1 MPEGTVAP
9 GRPAGPGRPAVPG
22 PASAPPPLTLGT
34 TEPPWTVLRELGR
47 GAGSVVHLAL
57 RGDREYAVK
66 RQRTGH
72 GANVGA
78 GTRPRRGDQ
87 LETADAD
94 RTLRREAALLASVH
108 HPGLTRVHAV
118 AEVEG
123 RLAMVMDAHDGTSLA
138 DLLHSPPLTASGTGA
153 DPADLPS
160 GLLSVPATL
169 RLLVDVCDA
178 LHALHATGLVHRDVK
193 PANVLVTR
201 TGRGVLVD
209 LGVAHLDTGAPPG
222 PAWPVEAPSDAGAGR
237 PDGPDR
243 RRREPGTAGAA
254 DASDAEAGALLYRS
268 PEQAGVVRSPVD
280 HRSDLYS
287 VGAVL
292 LECLTGRTPV
302 EGADATQVRRR
313 LARLRPLDLDGLG
326 PDVPR
331 PLGVLLRRLLARD
344 PQDRPHDAAAVA
356 DELARIAADT
366 APDIALGRRTWT
378 SPADGP
384 LLERGRQTV
393 ALEAAW
399 DGARAGSGG
408 LVLVRGAAGSGR
420 SVLVDRLRRRAVAQG
435 GAAVVLDSTTSPSSP
450 LSALRRAM
458 AVAGLSTAD
467 VSSEATGE
475 DEPRPQALAEEL
487 LQHAARTGP
496 LLVVLDDTEHADA
509 STLAVL
515 RWVAGEC
522 SDLPLLVVLVDRVR
536 TSEDD
541 LDGIPG
547 FDTAR
552 ALVLE
557 VPPLSDA
564 AARAVVRRRLPGAV
578 VTDSV
583 ATALVSRAAGNP
595 GALLALLTTLLDEGG
610 LLPDWGHWRL
620 EHAAL
625 EAVPVAPRLLSALLR
640 RVDELPPGHRHV
652 LRLAAACGRSVD
664 DDLVLRAAAPQLG
677 ADAVHAG
684 LTAGVAARLLRALP
698 HGRHE
703 FWHQQVI
710 DAVLEGVDEV
720 ERRALHAR
728 LARVLRSDTRADT
741 RSESRPDPRAET
753 LPVDRDALF
762 ACAHQHL
769 RAGDAVAPADVVDAC
784 AVAGVEAARRSAPE
798 TAVALLTHAV
808 QTAATAGLDLDPRL
822 RRVLAACLAR
832 QGRHAEARAHL
843 EELTGAAGD
852 PVDRAVVLGE
862 LATVH
867 RHERTAAGA
876 GRALRAATDGLGA
889 LDSPRPT
896 GPAGW
901 CTFALTSLAVLL
913 ATVLRRAHRHD
924 SRHRLDSAREVEQAT
939 LEGAHAVLL
948 REAAAADLQL
958 GRPRAAAPTA
968 VASWVH
974 ALRARRADLVRDARW
989 TLRAA
994 LLQAATGRLT
1004 LLPVRLPGTG
1014 SLVGRPL
1021 TPACP
1026 RGAAEVDPVILASL
1040 RLADGVR
1047 RLRRRGTWR
1056 AVADVLEEDGQW
1068 LDLPA
1073 HVAGTLAVAVER
1085 LAAGHLGAATAW
1097 HERAVRRVREDTA
1110 VPAELELLR
1119 AAVLGAKGRPGEA
1132 GDVLDA
1138 LQRRADDPVGG
1149 PAGDSA
1155 GGTSGT
1161 GTPQPSPLHSWYL
1174 LLATTN
1180 WLVQQVDLTER
1191 FDAVARQVLRAARRT
1206 PLRGASEVRWALV
1219 LVVRGR
1225 IAQLRAAADA
1235 GDAGRVQ
1242 DRERDVREALRALAR
1257 GGVRHAGRGSA
1268 VQAAHVDV
1276 VRAAALHALG
1286 APTRARLLLR
1296 RAEVRASRLDAPLVD
1311 HHVLLLRADLLEQTG
1326 AHPDAE
1332 RLRWMATA
1340 LAEKHGWVTLVQ
1352 RGRADRAPTQPSGPG
1367 AAAGGSWTPAPGRR
1381 RRLLSAMRDV
1391 GHAAQV
1397 LDPQD
1402 VVRLALDQACEVLGA
1417 DRAVLAVLDP
1427 DDELVVFAGRTRAGT
1442 DLPHQGPVDPAAA
1455 RAARTG
1461 RPVVRGALESAA
1473 AASAR
1478 GAHSADE
1485 VARSVV
1491 AVPLLVRGRRT
1502 GVLSAVSTVAQGAF
1516 GRGDVELLQL
1526 IAGQVAASLE
1536 TARAARLEIE
1546 VHGAQR
1552 ERDLAEA
1559 VRRVTEEVSGSLDLP
1574 TVRRRLVRSA
1584 LTELGGRRAALVP
1597 VAAGPAL
1604 HADPPALVAAAA
1616 APSVREVAWSRD
1628 WQGEADCAALLESAH
1643 AVTGDG
1649 IGERRLPSRL
1659 AGLLDLAT
1667 GPAAERPDPA
1677 EELPSPWL
1685 VVPLKDRTGQVAE
1698 ALVLVGGPDGPAAR
1712 THVAEALAAPAAI
1725 GLENARLFA
1734 QVEHLARTDS
1744 LTGVATRGH
1753 LLRLGEQ
1760 RVRRAAT
1767 GRTVAVVMVDVDH
1780 FKSVNDTYGHAAG
1793 DEVLTTVARRLQHE
1807 TRETDVLGRY
1817 GGEEFAV
1824 VVTSPADEAH
1834 GTLDARE
1841 VAERLRQG
1849 VRRTPVEVRGQQLQV
1864 TVSVGVAVLREG
1876 EQLTDVLA
1884 RADTALYRAKDAG
1897 RDVVVVAP

>member
-9 GRPAGPGRPAVPG
+9 GRPAAPGRPSVPG
-22 PASAPPPLTLGT
+22 PATAPPPLAVET

-47 GAGSVVHLAL
+47 GAGSVVHLAV

-72 GANVGA
+72 GTGGGA
-78 GTRPRRGDQ
+78 GTRPQRGDR
-87 LETADAD
+87 LESADAD

-118 AEVEG
+118 TEVEG

-209 LGVAHLDTGAPPG
+209 LGVAHLDTGTLTTGPRDTGTGPG
-222 PAWPVEAPSDAGAGR
+222 AR

-243 RRREPGTAGAA
+243 RRHEPGAVGGA
-254 DASDAEAGALLYRS
+254 DGSDAEAGALLYRS

-313 LARLRPLDLDGLG
+313 LSRLRPLDLDGLG

-356 DELARIAADT
+356 DELARIASDT

-458 AVAGLSTAD
+458 AVAGLSSAD

-684 LTAGVAARLLRALP
+684 LSAGVAARLLRALP

-703 FWHQQVI
+703 FWHQQVV

-728 LARVLRSDTRADT
+728 LARVLRADT
-741 RSESRPDPRAET
+741 RSENRPDPRVQS

-843 EELTGAAGD
+843 EELAGAEGD

-867 RHERTAAGA
+867 RHERTATGP
-876 GRALRAATDGLGA
+876 GRALRAAAEGLDA

-901 CTFALTSLAVLL
+901 CAFALTSLAVLL

-958 GRPRAAAPTA
+958 GRPRVAAPTA

-1138 LQRRADDPVGG
+1138 LQRRAGE
-1149 PAGDSA
+1149 
-1155 GGTSGT
+1155 TSG
-1161 GTPQPSPLHSWYL
+1161 GSAPEPSPLHSWYL

-1225 IAQLRAAADA
+1225 LAQLRAAADA
-1235 GDAGRVQ
+1235 GDAARVQ
-1242 DRERDVREALRALAR
+1242 DRERDLREALRALAR

-1268 VQAAHVDV
+1268 VQAAHVDA

-1286 APTRARLLLR
+1286 SPTRARLLLR

-1311 HHVLLLRADLLEQTG
+1311 HHVLLLRAEVLEQTG

-1367 AAAGGSWTPAPGRR
+1367 APAGGSWTPAPGRR

-1604 HADPPALVAAAA
+1604 HADPPALVTAATG
-1616 APSVREVAWSRD
+1616 PSVREVAWSRD
-1628 WQGEADCAALLESAH
+1628 WQGEADCAALLESSQ

-1649 IGERRLPSRL
+1649 TGEQRLPSRL
-1659 AGLLDLAT
+1659 AGLLDLAA
-1667 GPAAERPDPA
+1667 GPGGERPEPGED
-1677 EELPSPWL
+1677 LPTSWL

-1698 ALVLVGGPDGPAAR
+1698 ALVLGGGPDGPAAR
-1712 THVAEALAAPAAI
+1712 SHVAEALAAPAAI

-1760 RVRRAAT
+1760 RVRRAAV

>member
-1 MPEGTVAP
+1 M
-9 GRPAGPGRPAVPG
+9 PG
-22 PASAPPPLTLGT
+22 PAPSPSASTLET
-34 TEPPWTVLRELGR
+34 PDPPWTVLRELGR
-47 GAGSVVHLAL
+47 GAGSVVHLAV
-57 RGDREYAVK
+57 RGDREYALK
-66 RQRTGH
+66 RQRH
-72 GANVGA
+72 GSAA
-78 GTRPRRGDQ
+78 GRGRGEPSD
-87 LETADAD
+87 LVDGD

-118 AEVEG
+118 TEVEG

-138 DLLHSPPLTASGTGA
+138 DLLHSPPLTASGTGG

-160 GLLSVPATL
+160 GLLSVPTTL

-178 LHALHATGLVHRDVK
+178 LHALHTTGLVHRDVK

-201 TGRGVLVD
+201 TGRAVLVD
-209 LGVAHLDTGAPPG
+209 LGVAHLDTSGSPAPAPG
-222 PAWPVEAPSDAGAGR
+222 RREGSG
-237 PDGPDR
+237 DGPER
-243 RRREPGTAGAA
+243 RRREPRGPGGATA

-302 EGADATQVRRR
+302 EGADADQVRRR
-313 LARLRPLDLDGLG
+313 LARLRPLDLHRLG
-326 PDVPR
+326 PDVPQ
-331 PLGVLLRRLLARD
+331 PLGLLLRRLLARD
-344 PQDRPHDAAAVA
+344 PQDRPDDAGAVA

-366 APDIALGRRTWT
+366 APDIALGRRSWT
-378 SPADGP
+378 SPAAGA
-384 LLERGRQTV
+384 LLERGQQT
-393 ALEAAW
+393 ALLDAAW
-399 DGARAGSGG
+399 DNARAGSGG

-420 SVLVDRLRRRAVAQG
+420 SVLVDRLRRKVVGQG

-467 VSSEATGE
+467 LGTEATGE

-536 TSEDD
+536 SGDD
-541 LDGIPG
+541 LEDIPG

-595 GALLALLTTLLDEGG
+595 GALLTLLTTLLDEGG

-625 EAVPVAPRLLSALLR
+625 DAVPVAPRLLSALLR
-640 RVDELPPGHRHV
+640 RVEELPAGHRHV
-652 LRLAAACGRSVD
+652 LRLAAACGRSVH
-664 DDLVLRAAAPQLG
+664 DDLVRRAAAPQLD

-684 LTAGVAARLLRALP
+684 LAAGVAARLLRPLP
-698 HGRHE
+698 PGRHE
-703 FWHQQVI
+703 FWHQQVV
-710 DAVLEGVDEV
+710 DAVLEGVEEV

-728 LARVLRSDTRADT
+728 LARVLRLDTRAET
-741 RSESRPDPRAET
+741 RAATGPGCGADG
-753 LPVDRDALF
+753 RDALF

-784 AVAGVEAARRSAPE
+784 AAAGVEAARRSAPE
-798 TAVALLTHAV
+798 TAVALLTQAV
-808 QTAATAGLDLDPRL
+808 QTADATGLDLDPRL

-832 QGRHAEARAHL
+832 QGRHPEARAHL
-843 EELTGAAGD
+843 EQLRAVTTD

-862 LATVH
+862 VATVH
-867 RHERTAAGA
+867 RHERTAGGPVRSA
-876 GRALRAATDGLGA
+876 RAAAAGLAALGA
-889 LDSPRPT
+889 PRP
-896 GPAGW
+896 AG
-901 CTFALTSLAVLL
+901 TAARVVSALASLAVLL
-913 ATVLRRAHRHD
+913 ATVLRRARRHD

-948 REAAAADLQL
+948 REAAASDLQL
-958 GRPRAAAPTA
+958 GRPLAAAPTA

-974 ALRARRADLVRDARW
+974 ALRARRADLARDARW

-994 LLQAATGRLT
+994 LLQATTGRLT
-1004 LLPVRLPGTG
+1004 LLPVRLPGTD

-1021 TPACP
+1021 TPAGP
-1026 RGAAEVDPVILASL
+1026 RGGAETDPVMLASL
-1040 RLADGVR
+1040 RLADGLR
-1047 RLRRRGTWR
+1047 RLRRQGGWR
-1056 AVADVLEEDGQW
+1056 DVADVLEEDGQW

-1073 HVAGTLAVAVER
+1073 YVAGTLAVALER

-1097 HERAVRRVREDTA
+1097 HERAVRRVREDAA

-1119 AAVLGAKGRPGEA
+1119 AAVLSAKGRPGEA

-1138 LQRRADDPVGG
+1138 LRRRASDD
-1149 PAGDSA
+1149 A
-1155 GGTSGT
+1155 GGFEGGRPRRDAPEGFGT
-1161 GTPQPSPLHSWYL
+1161 SPLHSWHL

-1180 WLVQQVDLTER
+1180 WLVQQADLTDR
-1191 FDAVARQVLRAARRT
+1191 FDAVARQAV
-1206 PLRGASEVRWALV
+1206 RGAERTRLPGATEVRWTL
-1219 LVVRGR
+1219 LMVVRGR
-1225 IAQLRAAADA
+1225 LAQLRAAADA
-1235 GDAGRVQ
+1235 GDRVRVQ
-1242 DRERDVREALRALAR
+1242 EREQDLREALRALAR
-1257 GGVRHAGRGSA
+1257 TSVGSA
-1268 VQAAHVDV
+1268 VQGAHVDV
-1276 VRAAALHALG
+1276 VRAAALHRLG
-1286 APTRARLLLR
+1286 AATRARLLLR
-1296 RAEVRASRLDAPLVD
+1296 RAEVRATRLDAPLVD
-1311 HHVLLLRADLLEQTG
+1311 HHVLRLRADLLEETG
-1326 AHPDAE
+1326 SQPDAD

-1340 LAEKHGWVTLVQ
+1340 LAEKHGWVNLVQ

-1367 AAAGGSWTPAPGRR
+1367 APAGGGWTPAPGRR

-1427 DDELVVFAGRTRAGT
+1427 EDELVVFAGRTRAGT
-1442 DLPHQGPVDPAAA
+1442 DLPTQGTVDPAAA

-1461 RPVVRGALESAA
+1461 RPVVRGALETAA
-1473 AASAR
+1473 TASAR

-1559 VRRVTEEVSGSLDLP
+1559 VRRVTEEVSGSLDLA
-1574 TVRRRLVRSA
+1574 TVRRRLLRAA

-1597 VAAGPAL
+1597 VGVRPAL
-1604 HADPPALVAAAA
+1604 DADPPALVTDAATPA
-1616 APSVREVAWSRD
+1616 VREVAWSRD
-1628 WQGEADCAALLESAH
+1628 WQSEPACARLLENAS

-1649 IGERRLPSRL
+1649 TGERTLPSRL
-1659 AGLLDLAT
+1659 AGLLDLAST
-1667 GPAAERPDPA
+1667 AADRTSASAGEQP
-1677 EELPSPWL
+1677 EEWL
-1685 VVPLKDRTGQVAE
+1685 VVPLKDRTGLVAE
-1698 ALVLVGGPDGPAAR
+1698 ALVLTGGPDGPAAR
-1712 THVAEALAAPAAI
+1712 SHVAEALAAPAAI

-1734 QVEHLARTDS
+1734 QVEQLARTDS

-1760 RVRRAAT
+1760 RVRRAAP
-1767 GRTVAVVMVDVDH
+1767 GRAVAVVMVDVDH

-1793 DEVLTTVARRLQHE
+1793 DEVLTAVARRLQHE

-1824 VVTSPADEAH
+1824 VVTGAPEEGH
-1834 GTLDARE
+1834 GPLDARE
-1841 VAERLRQG
+1841 VAERLRLG
-1849 VRRTPVEVRGQQLQV
+1849 VSRTPVEVRGAQLQV
-1864 TVSVGVAVLREG
+1864 TVSVGVAELREG
-1876 EQLTDVLA
+1876 EQLSDVLA
-1884 RADTALYRAKDAG
+1884 RADTALYRAKAAG

>member
-1 MPEGTVAP
+1 MGDVSSTWPRGRGSTVPGPPAAP
-9 GRPAGPGRPAVPG
+9 PAVPG
-22 PASAPPPLTLGT
+22 PTTPPSPAALQAP
-34 TEPPWTVLRELGR
+34 EPPWTVLRELGR
-47 GAGSVVHLAL
+47 GAGSVVHLAV

-66 RQRTGH
+66 RQRPGTGP
-72 GANVGA
+72 GRV
-78 GTRPRRGDQ
+78 RGDQ
-87 LETADAD
+87 GGDAD

-118 AEVEG
+118 TEVGG

-138 DLLHSPPLTASGTGA
+138 DLLHSPPLTAAGTGG

-160 GLLSVPATL
+160 GLLSVPTTL

-178 LHALHATGLVHRDVK
+178 LHALHAAGLVHRDVK

-201 TGRGVLVD
+201 TGRAVLVD
-209 LGVAHLDTGAPPG
+209 LGVAHLDTGGSPAPPT
-222 PAWPVEAPSDAGAGR
+222 AR
-237 PDGPDR
+237 PDGPER
-243 RRREPGTAGAA
+243 RHDPRADGATGTADG
-254 DASDAEAGALLYRS
+254 SDAGAGALLYRS

-302 EGADATQVRRR
+302 EGSDAVQVRRR
-313 LARLRPLDLDGLG
+313 LARLRPLDLDRLG

-331 PLGVLLRRLLARD
+331 PLGTLLRRLLARD
-344 PQDRPHDAAAVA
+344 PQDRPDDAAAVA
-356 DELARIAADT
+356 DELARIAAAT
-366 APDIALGRRTWT
+366 TPDVALGRRGWT
-378 SPADGP
+378 SPIDGP
-384 LLERGRQTV
+384 LLERGRQSGL
-393 ALEAAW
+393 LEAAW
-399 DGARAGSGG
+399 DNARAGSGG

-420 SVLVDRLRRRAVAQG
+420 SVLVDRLRRRALTQG
-435 GAAVVLDSTTSPSSP
+435 GAAVVLDTTTSPSSP

-458 AVAGLSTAD
+458 AVAGLSSAD
-467 VSSEATGE
+467 VGPEATE

-536 TSEDD
+536 SGDDD
-541 LDGIPG
+541 LEGIPG

-552 ALVLE
+552 ALVLD

-583 ATALVSRAAGNP
+583 ASALVSRAAGNP

-652 LRLAAACGRSVD
+652 LRLAAACGRSVP
-664 DDLVLRAAAPQLG
+664 DDLVLRAAAPRLD
-677 ADAVHAG
+677 ADGVHAG
-684 LTAGVAARLLRALP
+684 LAAGVAARLLRPLP

-703 FWHQQVI
+703 FWHQQVV
-710 DAVLEGVDEV
+710 DAVLEGVEEV

-728 LARVLRSDTRADT
+728 LARVLRADT
-741 RSESRPDPRAET
+741 GAGAGPGTGTGSGVATAAGSVE
-753 LPVDRDALF
+753 RDALF
-762 ACAHQHL
+762 ACAQQHL
-769 RAGDAVAPADVVDAC
+769 RAGDAVAPADVVAAC
-784 AVAGVEAARRSAPE
+784 AAAGVEAARRSAPE
-798 TAVALLTHAV
+798 TAVALLTRAV
-808 QTAATAGLDLDPRL
+808 QAATSAGLDLDPRL
-822 RRVLAACLAR
+822 RRLLASCLAR
-832 QGRHAEARAHL
+832 QGRHLEARAHL
-843 EELTGAAGD
+843 EELRAGATD
-852 PVDRAVVLGE
+852 PLDRAVVLGE
-862 LATVH
+862 VATVH
-867 RHERTAAGA
+867 RHERAAAGPA
-876 GRALRAATDGLGA
+876 RAAAAAAEGLAALGA
-889 LDSPRPT
+889 PRPV
-896 GPAGW
+896 GPAARLA
-901 CTFALTSLAVLL
+901 FALTSLVVLL

-924 SRHRLDSAREVEQAT
+924 SRHRLDSVREVEQAT
-939 LEGAHAVLL
+939 LEGARAVLL
-948 REAAAADLQL
+948 REAAAADLQR
-958 GRPRAAAPTA
+958 GRPLAAAPTA
-968 VASWVH
+968 VASWGH
-974 ALRARRADLVRDARW
+974 ALRARRVDLARDARW

-994 LLQAATGRLT
+994 LLQVATGRLT
-1004 LLPVRLPGTG
+1004 LLPVRLPGTD
-1014 SLVGRPL
+1014 SLLGRPL
-1021 TPACP
+1021 TPAVP
-1026 RGAAEVDPVILASL
+1026 RGRTETDPVVLASL
-1040 RLADGVR
+1040 RLADGLQ

-1073 HVAGTLAVAVER
+1073 HVAGALAVAVER

-1097 HERAVRRVREDTA
+1097 HERAVRRVREDA
-1110 VPAELELLR
+1110 EVPAELELLR
-1119 AAVLGAKGRPGEA
+1119 AALLSAKGRPGEA
-1132 GDVLDA
+1132 GDVLDSVRRREVEDRSGAAAGSGPGERA
-1138 LQRRADDPVGG
+1138 L
-1149 PAGDSA
+1149 
-1155 GGTSGT
+1155 
-1161 GTPQPSPLHSWYL
+1161 LHEWHL
-1174 LLATTN
+1174 LLATTD
-1180 WLVQQVDLTER
+1180 WLVQQADLSER

-1206 PLRGASEVRWALV
+1206 PLRGAGEVRWTL
-1219 LVVRGR
+1219 LLLTRGR
-1225 IAQLRAAADA
+1225 LAQLRAAVDA
-1235 GDAGRVQ
+1235 GDTTRAQ
-1242 DRERDVREALRALAR
+1242 ERERDLRDALRALGRAR
-1257 GGVRHAGRGSA
+1257 CRTARRGSA

-1276 VRAAALHALG
+1276 VRSAALHRLG
-1286 APTRARLLLR
+1286 SPRRARALLR
-1296 RAEVRASRLDAPLVD
+1296 RAEVRATRLDAPLVD
-1311 HHVLLLRADLLEQTG
+1311 HHVLVLRAEALEETG
-1326 AHPDAE
+1326 AQPDAE

-1340 LAEKHGWVTLVQ
+1340 LAEKHGWVRLVQ

-1367 AAAGGSWTPAPGRR
+1367 AGAGGPWTPAPGRR

-1427 DDELVVFAGRTRAGT
+1427 EDELVVFAGRTRAGT
-1442 DLPHQGPVDPAAA
+1442 DLPGRGAVDPAAA

-1461 RPVVRGALESAA
+1461 RPVVRGALET
-1473 AASAR
+1473 AASAATR

-1559 VRRVTEEVSGSLDLP
+1559 VRRVTEEVSGSLELP

-1584 LTELGGRRAALVP
+1584 LTELGGHRAALVP
-1597 VAAGPAL
+1597 VAVRPGPD
-1604 HADPPALVAAAA
+1604 ADPPALVTDAASPA
-1616 APSVREVAWSRD
+1616 VREVAWSRD
-1628 WQGEADCAALLESAH
+1628 WQGEPECARLLESAH
-1643 AVTGDG
+1643 AVSGDG
-1649 IGERRLPSRL
+1649 TGEQTLPSRL
-1659 AGLLDLAT
+1659 AGLIDLAT
-1667 GPAAERPDPA
+1667 APPAHRPEPGGQPPA
-1677 EELPSPWL
+1677 PWL
-1685 VVPLKDRTGQVAE
+1685 VVPLKDRTGLVAE
-1698 ALVLVGGPDGPAAR
+1698 ALVLTGGPEGPAAR
-1712 THVAEALAAPAAI
+1712 SHVAEALAAPAAI

-1760 RVRRAAT
+1760 RVRRTAA
-1767 GRTVAVVMVDVDH
+1767 GRAVAVVMVDVDH
-1780 FKSVNDTYGHAAG
+1780 FKAVNDTYGHAAG

-1817 GGEEFAV
+1817 GGEEFAL
-1824 VVTSPADEAH
+1824 VVTSPAEGDH
-1834 GTLDARE
+1834 GTLDARD
-1841 VAERLRQG
+1841 VAERLRLG
-1849 VRRTPVEVRGQQLQV
+1849 VRRTPVEVRGEQLDV

-1876 EQLTDVLA
+1876 EQLSDVLA
-1884 RADTALYRAKDAG
+1884 RADSALYRAKASG
-1897 RDVVVVAP
+1897 RDVVVLAP

>member
-1 MPEGTVAP
+1 MPAP
-9 GRPAGPGRPAVPG
+9 APAPTPDALQ
-22 PASAPPPLTLGT
+22 APH
-34 TEPPWTVLRELGR
+34 PPWTVLRELGR
-47 GAGSVVHLAL
+47 GAGSVVHLAV
-57 RGDREYAVK
+57 RGEREYALK
-66 RQRTGH
+66 RQRPGTG
-72 GANVGA
+72 GDGGA
-78 GTRPRRGDQ
+78 GEGT
-87 LETADAD
+87 DAD

-118 AEVEG
+118 TEVEG
-123 RLAMVMDAHDGTSLA
+123 RLALVMDAHDGTSLA
-138 DLLHSPPLTASGTGA
+138 DLLHSPPLAAAGTGG
-153 DPADLPS
+153 DPGGLPS
-160 GLLSVPATL
+160 GLLPVPTTL

-178 LHALHATGLVHRDVK
+178 LHALHVTGLVHRDVK
-193 PANVLVTR
+193 PANVLLTR

-209 LGVAHLDTGAPPG
+209 LGVAHLSTGGGSVPG
-222 PAWPVEAPSDAGAGR
+222 GGA
-237 PDGPDR
+237 
-243 RRREPGTAGAA
+243 TV

-302 EGADATQVRRR
+302 EGSDPAQVRRR
-313 LARLRPLDLDGLG
+313 LARLEPLDTDVLG

-331 PLGVLLRRLLARD
+331 ALAVLLRRLLARD
-344 PQDRPHDAAAVA
+344 PQDRPGDAGAVA
-356 DELARIAADT
+356 DELARIAAAT
-366 APDIALGRRTWT
+366 APDVVLGRRSWT

-384 LLERGRQTV
+384 LLERGRQT
-393 ALEAAW
+393 ALLESAW
-399 DGARAGSGG
+399 DAARAGSGG

-420 SVLVDRLRRRAVAQG
+420 SVLVDRLRRKVSAHG
-435 GAAVVLDSTTSPSSP
+435 GSAVVLDTTTSPSSP

-458 AVAGLSTAD
+458 AVAGLSSAGLSSAD
-467 VSSEATGE
+467 GGPQAGAE

-487 LQHAARTGP
+487 LHHAARTGP
-496 LLVVLDDTEHADA
+496 LLVVLDDTEHADV
-509 STLAVL
+509 STLGVL

-536 TSEDD
+536 SGEDD
-541 LDGIPG
+541 PGAVPG
-547 FDTAR
+547 FDTDR

-625 EAVPVAPRLLSALLR
+625 EAVPVAPRLLNALLH
-640 RVDELPPGHRHV
+640 RVDELPAAHRDV
-652 LRLAAACGRSVD
+652 LRLAAACGRSVP
-664 DDLVLRAAAPQLG
+664 DDLVRRAASPQLD

-684 LTAGVAARLLRALP
+684 LAAGVAARLLRPLP

-703 FWHQQVI
+703 FWHQQVV
-710 DAVLEGVDEV
+710 DAVLEGVRED
-720 ERRALHAR
+720 ERRGLHAR
-728 LARVLRSDTRADT
+728 LAGVLREDTRAGA
-741 RSESRPDPRAET
+741 RAGAAV
-753 LPVDRDALF
+753 PDRDALF

-769 RAGDAVAPADVVDAC
+769 RAGEAVAPGDVVAAC
-784 AVAGVEAARRSAPE
+784 AAAGVEAARRATPE
-798 TAVALLTHAV
+798 TAVALLTRAV
-808 QTAATAGLDLDPRL
+808 RTATDAGLDLDPRW
-822 RRVLAACLAR
+822 RRVLASCLAR

-843 EELTGAAGD
+843 QELHDATAGA
-852 PVDRAVVLGE
+852 VDRAVVLGE

-867 RHERTAAGA
+867 RHERAATGPGRAARAAAG
-876 GRALRAATDGLGA
+876 GLAALGA
-889 LDSPRPT
+889 PRPSRP
-896 GPAGW
+896 GGW
-901 CTFALTSLAVLL
+901 LVFAVTSLAVLL
-913 ATVLRRAHRHD
+913 ATAARRAARHD
-924 SRHRLDSAREVEQAT
+924 SRHRLDSAREVERAT
-939 LEGAHAVLL
+939 LQGAHAVLL
-948 REAAAADLQL
+948 REAAAADLQH
-958 GRPRAAAPTA
+958 GRAGTAVATA
-968 VASWVH
+968 VASWAR
-974 ALRARRADLVRDARW
+974 ALRARRADLARDARW

-994 LLQAATGRLT
+994 LLQAGTGRST
-1004 LLPVRLPGTG
+1004 LLPVRLPGTHN
-1014 SLVGRPL
+1014 LLGRPL
-1021 TPACP
+1021 TPAAP
-1026 RGAAEVDPVILASL
+1026 PGRVETDPVVLASL
-1040 RLADGVR
+1040 RLAHGLR
-1047 RLRRRGTWR
+1047 RLRRHGTWR

-1073 HVAGTLAVAVER
+1073 HVAGTLAVAAER
-1085 LAAGHLGAATAW
+1085 LAAGHLGAASAW
-1097 HERAVRRVREDTA
+1097 HERTVRRVREDA
-1110 VPAELELLR
+1110 DVPVELELLR

-1138 LQRRADDPVGG
+1138 VGRSAPAAGPRAGDADETGDADDADG
-1149 PAGDSA
+1149 AGDA
-1155 GGTSGT
+1155 GDAGEVA
-1161 GTPQPSPLHSWYL
+1161 PLHSWYL
-1174 LLATTN
+1174 LLARTD
-1180 WLVQQVDLTER
+1180 WLVQQVDLTDR
-1191 FDAVARQVLRAARRT
+1191 FDAVAREVLRAARRT
-1206 PLRGASEVRWALV
+1206 PLRGIGEVRWALL

-1225 IAQLRAAADA
+1225 LAQLRAATDA
-1235 GDAGRVQ
+1235 GDGTRV
-1242 DRERDVREALRALAR
+1242 RERERELRVALRALTRTTGR
-1257 GGVRHAGRGSA
+1257 GGLLRRTGRGTSA
-1268 VQAAHVDV
+1268 VQAAHLDV
-1276 VRAAALHALG
+1276 VRAEALHRLG
-1286 APTRARLLLR
+1286 APVRARRLLR
-1296 RAEVRASRLDAPLVD
+1296 RAEVRAARLDAPLVD
-1311 HHVLLLRADLLEQTG
+1311 HRTLLLRAEVLEETG

-1340 LAEKHGWVTLVQ
+1340 LAEKHGWVALVQ
-1352 RGRADRAPTQPSGPG
+1352 RDRADRSPTQPSGPG
-1367 AAAGGSWTPAPGRR
+1367 AAGRGAWTPAPGRR

-1427 DDELVVFAGRTRAGT
+1427 DDELVVVAGRTRAGT
-1442 DLPHQGPVDPAAA
+1442 DLPPQVAVDPASA

-1461 RPVVRGALESAA
+1461 RPVVRGALENATA
-1473 AASAR
+1473 PAGPTTGPTTGAAR
-1478 GAHSADE
+1478 GAHGGDE

-1574 TVRRRLVRSA
+1574 TVRHRLVRAA
-1584 LTELGGRRAALVP
+1584 LAELGGRRAALVP
-1597 VAAGPAL
+1597 VGVRSAPDP
-1604 HADPPALVAAAA
+1604 DPPALVTTAAGPA
-1616 APSVREVAWSRD
+1616 VREVPWNRD
-1628 WQGEADCAALLESAH
+1628 WQGEADCARLLESGH

-1649 IGERRLPSRL
+1649 TGGESGTGTLPTRL
-1659 AGLLDLAT
+1659 AGLLDLA
-1667 GPAAERPDPA
+1667 
-1677 EELPSPWL
+1677 EEPVSEQVPEQVPEPVSWL
-1685 VVPLKDRTGQVAE
+1685 VVPLRDRTGLVAE
-1698 ALVLVGGPDGPAAR
+1698 ALVLTGGPDGPAAR
-1712 THVAEALAAPAAI
+1712 SHVAEALAAPAAI
-1725 GLENARLFA
+1725 ALENARLFA

-1760 RVRRAAT
+1760 RVRHAAP
-1767 GRTVAVVMVDVDH
+1767 GRPVAVVMVDVDH

-1807 TRETDVLGRY
+1807 TRDSDVLGRY
-1817 GGEEFAV
+1817 GGEEFALV
-1824 VVTSPADEAH
+1824 VSAPAQE
-1834 GTLDARE
+1834 GRGELDARE
-1841 VAERLRQG
+1841 VAERLRLG
-1849 VRRTPVEVRGQQLQV
+1849 VRRTPVEVHGERLQV

-1876 EQLTDVLA
+1876 EQLSEVLA
-1884 RADTALYRAKDAG
+1884 RADTALYRAKASG